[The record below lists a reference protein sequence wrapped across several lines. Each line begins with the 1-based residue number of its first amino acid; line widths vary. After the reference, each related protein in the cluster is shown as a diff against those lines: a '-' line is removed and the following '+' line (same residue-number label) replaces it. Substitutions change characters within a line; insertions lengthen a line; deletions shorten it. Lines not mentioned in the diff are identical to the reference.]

1 MPRKPTG
8 RPRGRPVG
16 TGKLGEQTRLTVRIP
31 LELYTRLEAFA
42 ETRRYTRGTPQLAE
56 CVREALEQYL
66 AQPHNRQTKNL
77 TIVHEHNNGQT
88 ENDTGQPTEA
98 IPFPRVEQE
107 EFLSDR
113 NASALDEVL
122 DGATRAELE
131 ALFADTTHPAL
142 DTVLA
147 EVEAEVREDKRQT
160 ENSKGAAPVPAYDT
174 NKYVLGKLC
183 PRGHDYHR
191 TGKTLLRLPKYVC
204 PQCDA
209 ERARERRAN
218 RQKR

>member
-1 MPRKPTG
+1 
-8 RPRGRPVG
+8 
-16 TGKLGEQTRLTVRIP
+16 LTVRIP

-42 ETRRYTRGTPQLAE
+42 ETRRYTRGIPQLAE
-56 CVREALEQYL
+56 YVREALEQYL
-66 AQPHNRQTKNL
+66 AQPQNRQTKN
-77 TIVHEHNNGQT
+77 
-88 ENDTGQPTEA
+88 DTGQLTEVV
-98 IPFPRVEQE
+98 PLPREEQE

-147 EVEAEVREDKRQT
+147 EVEAEVKEDKRQT
-160 ENSKGAAPVPAYDT
+160 ENSEEAAPVPAYDT
-174 NKYVLGKLC
+174 NKYALGKLC
-183 PRGHDYHR
+183 PRGHDYHES
-191 TGKTLLRLPKYVC
+191 GKTLLRLPKYVC

-209 ERARERRAN
+209 ERARARRAN